1 MIYRPNKKSWLSIS
15 SSISFMRISSQQVFL
30 GSRFCSSKCK
40 RNKYPRPSN
49 FSQGGM
55 SWGYGLWICS
65 IMGSLYSDMC
75 PHFSCPFCPGNPNL
89 LATGFNPCS
98 TFCSQ
103 LQSQWH
109 GLYTS
114 LKKNWPHEEE
124 PPSGSA
130 GMNLSA
136 LKRWDSYIQ
145 FRTPSVEVIDKGAHL
160 VVIWC
165 SSSGSCSPRHTLCI
179 SQPCTG
185 PLLSS
190 PCPCPWDLLEQLA
203 AFSIPP

>member
-1 MIYRPNKKSWLSIS
+1 MVVFPNYSNLALHSIDFFGGKGENNMFNIGRSWLIDHISEGKNKKSWLSIS

-103 LQSQWH
+103 LKSQWH

-124 PPSGSA
+124 PPIRFRWHEP
-130 GMNLSA
+130 LST
-136 LKRWDSYIQ
+136 KK
-145 FRTPSVEVIDKGAHL
+145 VG
-160 VVIWC
+160 
-165 SSSGSCSPRHTLCI
+165 
-179 SQPCTG
+179 
-185 PLLSS
+185 
-190 PCPCPWDLLEQLA
+190 QLY
-203 AFSIPP
+203 PV